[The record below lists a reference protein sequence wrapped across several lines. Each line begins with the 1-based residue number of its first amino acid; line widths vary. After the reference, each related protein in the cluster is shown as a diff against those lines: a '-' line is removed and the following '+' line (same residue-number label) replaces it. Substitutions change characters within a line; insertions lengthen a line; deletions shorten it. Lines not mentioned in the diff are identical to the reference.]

1 MTMPTKTKSKSITG
15 HAVNAFNFEQVKFF
29 CDKLGV
35 KYDPPAGSGIL
46 IADLQTKDTA
56 IKAGMTLF
64 IQLGGPWI
72 MVVNRRMDLMDP
84 VNKLFTKVKNVV
96 NVCDVPQSF
105 KDDIAHYVREIH
117 GGRKVPKIKT
127 EPGAPEE
134 PTDETVVQI
143 SASQVD
149 FNSKLENIIKCF
161 NLLKAEPKYLP
172 NEDELKIPALQ
183 TLITALQDANTAV
196 AESTPEVNLAR
207 LARNKEMYAPGTG
220 GLDIAAKVKNYI
232 KAIYGGNS
240 SVYHEVCKFTFTKV
254 AKYVEN

>member
-1 MTMPTKTKSKSITG
+1 MTMPPKTKSKSVTG
-15 HAVNAFNFEQVKFF
+15 HAVNSFNFEQVKLF
-29 CDKLGV
+29 CEKLGV

-46 IADLQTKDTA
+46 LADLQNKDTA
-56 IKAGMTLF
+56 IKTANNLF
-64 IQLGGPWI
+64 HEKSGPWLI
-72 MVVNRRMDLMDP
+72 VVNSRMDLMNP

-96 NVCDVPQSF
+96 DVCDVPQSF
-105 KDDIAHYVREIH
+105 KDDVAHYVREIH
-117 GGRKVPKIKT
+117 GGRAVPLIKT
-127 EPGAPEE
+127 EPGVPEE

-172 NEDELKIPALQ
+172 NEDELKIPALEA
-183 TLITALQDANTAV
+183 LIVALQEANTAV
-196 AESTPEVNLAR
+196 ATSTPEVNLAR
-207 LARNKEMYAPGTG
+207 LARNKEMYAPITG
-220 GLDIAAKVKNYI
+220 GYDIAAKVKKYV

-240 SVYHEVCKFTFTKV
+240 SVYHEICKFTFTKV